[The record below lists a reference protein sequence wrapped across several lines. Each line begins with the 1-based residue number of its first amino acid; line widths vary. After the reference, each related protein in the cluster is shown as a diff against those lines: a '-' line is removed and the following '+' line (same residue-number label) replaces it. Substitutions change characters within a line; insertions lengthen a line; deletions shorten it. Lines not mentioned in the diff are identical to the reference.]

1 MSANLENSVLAWDRK
16 GQFSFQSQR
25 WAMPKNVQTTVQLR
39 SFLMLV
45 SVCFKFFKLGFNS
58 MWTENSRCI
67 SWVEKRQRNQRSNCQ
82 HLLDHRKKQ
91 GNSKETSTSA
101 SLTTLKPLMYGS
113 QQTLENSLRY
123 ENIRSPYLFP
133 EKAVYRSRSNS
144 WNKTWNNWLVQNWE
158 RNMTR
163 LSVVTLLI

>member
-1 MSANLENSVLAWDRK
+1 
-16 GQFSFQSQR
+16 
-25 WAMPKNVQTTVQLR
+25 MPKNVQTTVQLR